1 MPRARRR
8 VGPVPRVLA
17 SIVALIVLVLTVVVG
32 VAVVGLR
39 ASSAIRAY
47 VGGEGLWSKAEK
59 DATYALASYAVTG
72 AAEDYARFETAL
84 VVPLGDHVARI
95 ELEKPDM
102 RIDVAAR
109 GFLDGRNH
117 RDDIGSM
124 IWVYRRFRHV
134 SYLERA
140 IAIWTEGDVYIGR
153 LREIGRELSAER
165 KAGPLGEPR
174 RLEYLTRIAE
184 LNERVT
190 KLEDAFSYTLGE
202 AARWM
207 RSTILTV
214 LASLTGA
221 LLVLSIWA
229 ATGIAGLVS
238 RSHESIRHALEREEA
253 ANRMKSSF
261 LGLVSHE
268 FRTPLTAMQLQIER
282 LRMDELTP
290 RQSDLLSRLL
300 DASRRLADMIDALLQ
315 YVRIE
320 SGSLKLSLESVD
332 PCGLASETVDEMRLL
347 AQRKGLSLALEASS
361 DLRPLVTDRRLFRFL
376 LTNLIGNAIKF
387 TTSGV
392 IGVRVWASDESH
404 FVSVSDTGPGIAPEN
419 QARVFDAFEQ
429 IEPVRGHH
437 AHGIGLGLAL
447 VKQIADA
454 LGGTVELVS
463 AVGRGSTFTIVL
475 PALAANVEEPG
486 ADLATKSA

>member
-1 MPRARRR
+1 
-8 VGPVPRVLA
+8 VLA
-17 SIVALIVLVLTVVVG
+17 SIVALIVLVLAVVVG

-72 AAEDYARFETAL
+72 APADYARFEAAL
-84 VVPLGDHVARI
+84 AVPAGDHVARL
-95 ELEKPDM
+95 ELDKPDM
-102 RIDVAAR
+102 RARVAAQ
-109 GFLDGRNH
+109 GFLEGRNH
-117 RDDIGSM
+117 PDDVEGM
-124 IWVYRRFRHV
+124 IWIYRRFRHV

-140 IAIWTEGDVYIGR
+140 IAIWSEGDEYIAR
-153 LREIGRELSAER
+153 LKEIGRELSMER
-165 KAGPLGEPR
+165 QAGPLTEAR
-174 RLEYLTRIAE
+174 RLEYLGRIAD

-207 RSTILTV
+207 RRTML
-214 LASLTGA
+214 A
-221 LLVLSIWA
+221 LLAALTAALLALSIWA
-229 ATGIAGLVS
+229 ARGIAGLVT

-290 RQSDLLSRLL
+290 RQGDLLGRLL

-320 SGSLKLSLESVD
+320 SGSLKLSLEAMD
-332 PCGLASETVDEMRLL
+332 PHALASETVDEMRLL
-347 AQRKGLSLALEASS
+347 AQRKGLGLALDVAP
-361 DLRPLVTDRRLFRFL
+361 DTRPLVTDRRLFRFL

-387 TTSGV
+387 TPSGV
-392 IGVRVWASDESH
+392 IDVRLWGAGEAH

-429 IEPVRGHH
+429 LEPVRGHH

-447 VKQIADA
+447 VKQITDA
-454 LGGTVELVS
+454 LGGRVELMS

-475 PALAANVEEPG
+475 PKLAPDAEEEPG